1 MARRVNVSIQVTC
14 QGERPIAFFWEEQCH
29 TITQI
34 IESWRESGEWW
45 EKAPEIT
52 VYQVLTATQGLY
64 ELHHQATGQWLLYKI
79 YD

>member
-1 MARRVNVSIQVTC
+1 MARRVNISIQVTC
-14 QGERPIAFFWEEQCH
+14 QGKRPIAFFWEEQWH
-29 TITQI
+29 SIIQI
-34 IESWRESGEWW
+34 IESWKESGEWW

-64 ELHHQATGQWLLYKI
+64 ELHHQATGQWLLYKV

>member
-1 MARRVNVSIQVTC
+1 MARRINMPIQVTC
-14 QGERPIAFFWEEQCH
+14 QRQAPMAFLWQKQSY

-34 IESWRESGEWW
+34 IERWRECGEWW

-52 VYQVLTATQGLY
+52 VYQVLTDTQGLY
-64 ELHHQATGQWLLYKI
+64 ELHHMATGQWLLYKI

>member
-1 MARRVNVSIQVTC
+1 MARRINTSIQVTC
-14 QGERPIAFFWEEQCH
+14 QGGQPIAFFWGEQFH
-29 TITQI
+29 TIARI
-34 IESWRESGEWW
+34 IDSWRESGEWW

-52 VYQVLTATQGLY
+52 VYQVLTDTQGLY

>member
-1 MARRVNVSIQVTC
+1 MARRVKAPVQVTC
-14 QGERPIAFFWEEQCH
+14 QGEQPIAFLWQGQLYK
-29 TITQI
+29 IVNI
-34 IESWRESGEWW
+34 IESWKECGEWW

-64 ELHHQATGQWLLYKI
+64 ELHYQATGQWLLYKI